1 MTQRILAEQIAT
13 IATSDTP
20 VPTDVRA
27 MLHRV
32 TLDAFGLMLAARQTD
47 YIEALKASCLD
58 QGTAT
63 AFGHGSG
70 FTVQDATLINGTA
83 VHGEDFDDTFEGTP
97 VHVSSVIVPT
107 MLAIAERENISRDR
121 LINAMAQGSELIC
134 RLALVAPTA
143 IHRQGFHP
151 TAILGAFG
159 ASLTA
164 SIAYQL
170 TPQQTASALGIV
182 GSMASGIIEY
192 LAEGT
197 WTKRMHPG
205 WAAAAGIKS
214 AVMARSGFEGP
225 RTVFEGTH
233 GIFKGFASDSI
244 QADFAHLET
253 FGQEWISAGLAF
265 KPYACGTMTQPFV
278 DCAIR
283 ASKQFKFTDVQRIH
297 AHVGEG
303 TVHRLW
309 EPLEEKRRPSTPY
322 GAKFSVPYCIA
333 IGFLDQKAG
342 LHEFTEQQ
350 LERQDLKDL
359 TAKIDYS
366 INPDDPYPAEYAGWI
381 DVTDNHGQVHSFKQP
396 CLRGGKKEPMSQS
409 ELNDKFT
416 NNLLFAGLQSNDVQ
430 LATDSIHH
438 LFYSEQ
444 NIRECLKTLT
454 TIGGNP

>member
-13 IATSDTP
+13 VATSHTT
-20 VPTDVRA
+20 VPPDVRA

-32 TLDAFGLMLAARQTD
+32 TLDAFGLMLAARQTN

-58 QGTAT
+58 QGAAT

-70 FTVQDATLINGTA
+70 FTVQDSTLINGTA

-205 WAAAAGIKS
+205 GS
-214 AVMARSGFEGP
+214 LGRHT
-225 RTVFEGTH
+225 TV
-233 GIFKGFASDSI
+233 
-244 QADFAHLET
+244 
-253 FGQEWISAGLAF
+253 
-265 KPYACGTMTQPFV
+265 
-278 DCAIR
+278 
-283 ASKQFKFTDVQRIH
+283 
-297 AHVGEG
+297 
-303 TVHRLW
+303 
-309 EPLEEKRRPSTPY
+309 
-322 GAKFSVPYCIA
+322 
-333 IGFLDQKAG
+333 
-342 LHEFTEQQ
+342 
-350 LERQDLKDL
+350 
-359 TAKIDYS
+359 
-366 INPDDPYPAEYAGWI
+366 
-381 DVTDNHGQVHSFKQP
+381 
-396 CLRGGKKEPMSQS
+396 
-409 ELNDKFT
+409 
-416 NNLLFAGLQSNDVQ
+416 
-430 LATDSIHH
+430 
-438 LFYSEQ
+438 
-444 NIRECLKTLT
+444 
-454 TIGGNP
+454 

>member
-1 MTQRILAEQIAT
+1 
-13 IATSDTP
+13 
-20 VPTDVRA
+20 
-27 MLHRV
+27 
-32 TLDAFGLMLAARQTD
+32 
-47 YIEALKASCLD
+47 
-58 QGTAT
+58 
-63 AFGHGSG
+63 
-70 FTVQDATLINGTA
+70 
-83 VHGEDFDDTFEGTP
+83 
-97 VHVSSVIVPT
+97 
-107 MLAIAERENISRDR
+107 
-121 LINAMAQGSELIC
+121 MAQGSELIC

-244 QADFAHLET
+244 QPDFAHLET
-253 FGQEWISAGLAF
+253 FGQEWISADLAF

-283 ASKQFKFTDVQRIH
+283 ASNQ
-297 AHVGEG
+297 
-303 TVHRLW
+303 
-309 EPLEEKRRPSTPY
+309 
-322 GAKFSVPYCIA
+322 C
-333 IGFLDQKAG
+333 
-342 LHEFTEQQ
+342 
-350 LERQDLKDL
+350 
-359 TAKIDYS
+359 
-366 INPDDPYPAEYAGWI
+366 N
-381 DVTDNHGQVHSFKQP
+381 
-396 CLRGGKKEPMSQS
+396 
-409 ELNDKFT
+409 
-416 NNLLFAGLQSNDVQ
+416 
-430 LATDSIHH
+430 
-438 LFYSEQ
+438 
-444 NIRECLKTLT
+444 
-454 TIGGNP
+454 